1 MSNLNFIR
9 KLYNGKNCYSDHMTN
24 EELQVLHV
32 HSKVEDIILEMQ
44 KQNKIVFLTGNP
56 GDGKTFLIRTIEP
69 QLTGLDVYIETDLN
83 KITDY
88 QEVAEKII
96 TCYKGGKPAIIAVNE
111 YPFIRLCK
119 QIRKMSS
126 ALYEEITTVKQ
137 NAIIYDMPHDGIR
150 KVAVIDLNERNLLDK
165 DHNLSEEIIT
175 RICALLDED
184 DNKSKQL
191 TYNIKAMCAP
201 EIRGQLVS
209 LLDLASISC
218 EHFAVRDIFGAI
230 SFILTA
236 CETEDFLGIPYYDA
250 IFVGNNA
257 LLQMIQ
263 QFDPIYLSKPSV
275 DEALWNGEIKTNWML
290 GVPEKWPNS
299 PEFDDKVEEATE
311 LFKSIKRRYY
321 FENSDGE
328 ALRSLQPTEIQKC
341 VEMFVDLEHKKKAI
355 KERLVRSINKLFL
368 PSSDD
373 KKQLRIWTTHRY
385 DLSIDASTA
394 ISSRYVDTSDLDIQM
409 PRPADWLNGIEYMPQ
424 HLILKP
430 KRKES
435 PTLIMDIDFL
445 RTLDAIED
453 GYPVNLLAPQY
464 AQTVA
469 VFLQQLY
476 EAGLAEE
483 NDDGEILIASRKRS
497 YKRSIFIE
505 DGKYSFEEADE

>member
-1 MSNLNFIR
+1 MSNLDFIR

-56 GDGKTFLIRTIEP
+56 GDGKTFLIRAIEP
-69 QLTGLDVYIETDLN
+69 QLDGLNVYIETDLN
-83 KITDY
+83 KIKDY
-88 QEVAEKII
+88 QEIAKKVI
-96 TCYKGGKPAIIAVNE
+96 TCYESGKPAIIAVNE

-119 QIRKMSS
+119 QIKRMSS
-126 ALYEEITTVKQ
+126 AMYDEITAVKKS
-137 NAIIYDMPHDGIR
+137 AIIYAVPQDVIR
-150 KVAVIDLNERNLLDK
+150 KVAVIDLNERNLLDR
-165 DHNLSEEIIT
+165 DHSLSEEIIT
-175 RICALLDED
+175 RVCALLNED
-184 DNKSKQL
+184 DNKSRQL
-191 TYNIKAMCAP
+191 AYNITAMSTP
-201 EIRGQLVS
+201 EIREQLVY

-236 CETEDFLGIPYYDA
+236 CEAEDFLGVPYYDA

-257 LLQMIQ
+257 LLKMLQ
-263 QFDPIYLSKPSV
+263 QFDPIYLSKPSI
-275 DEALWNGEIKTNWML
+275 DEALWNGKIKTNWML

-299 PEFDDKVEEATE
+299 PDFDDNVEEATE

-328 ALRSLQPTEIQKC
+328 TLKALQPTEIQKC
-341 VEMFVDLEHKKKAI
+341 VGMFVAIEHKKKAI

-394 ISSRYVDTSDLDIQM
+394 ISSRYVDTSDLDIKM
-409 PRPADWLNGIEYMPQ
+409 PRPADWLKGIEYVPQ
-424 HLILKP
+424 HLLLKP
-430 KRKES
+430 KRRES
-435 PTLIMDIDFL
+435 PTLILDIDFL

-453 GYPVNLLAPQY
+453 GYPVSLLAPQY
-464 AQTVA
+464 TQTVA

-483 NDDGEILIASRKRS
+483 NDDGEILIASRKRN
-497 YKRSIFIE
+497 YKKSIFIE